1 MEYFIQNSK
10 QQTLCLKVD
19 SPLGATKKQYA
30 FVCHGITGYKEQGV
44 ILQIVKSL
52 QNQGYTVISFDCRNS
67 RGKSHNDMR
76 CATLSDFCEDL
87 AEVIAW
93 AKNLPDFKP
102 PFLLAGH
109 SLGGSAVLNY
119 ALKNPDSIERL
130 ILVSSIFS
138 GKELLDN
145 TQKFAPEFYQTLLS
159 TGLTHTQE
167 NRQCFLDET
176 YLQELQKYDF
186 YSLVPSF
193 QKPILFITG
202 DKDTSSMPE
211 NNQKFYEQI
220 TAPKTLCILSDCT
233 HIYEHPHNLEDLD
246 RKIADFVAS
255 LVLLQ

>member
-1 MEYFIQNSK
+1 MEYFIQNAK

-87 AEVIAW
+87 SEVIAW

-119 ALKNPDSIERL
+119 ALKNPNSIEGL
-130 ILVSSIFS
+130 ILVSSVFS
-138 GKELLDN
+138 GKDLLDN

-159 TGLTHTQE
+159 TGLTSTQE
-167 NRQCFLDET
+167 NRQCFLDLT

-186 YSLVPSF
+186 SSDIPNF
-193 QKPILFITG
+193 PKPILLITG